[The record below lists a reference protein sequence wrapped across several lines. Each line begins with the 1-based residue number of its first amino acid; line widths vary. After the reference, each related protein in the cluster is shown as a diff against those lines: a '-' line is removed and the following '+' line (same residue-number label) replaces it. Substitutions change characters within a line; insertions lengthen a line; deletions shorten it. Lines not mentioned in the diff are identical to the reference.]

1 MSALLKLIAYL
12 LGALALLFAVASPE
26 KQPERVSIEMPPL
39 ATAIPLAATS
49 SEDTENAAV
58 TGPEENEAKPEP
70 PEKITVIEPKP
81 LPMPPPTLPVT
92 VPPAPSF
99 LPPIETVPTTTPQI
113 SQSAHAGQ
121 APTAVSA
128 VSFNEIN
135 KKTRDALVNIL
146 CTTLRS
152 GSFEPLSGSGVV
164 IDPRGVILTN
174 AHIAEY
180 FLLKDYLVPDFVQ
193 CIIRTGEPARNR
205 YKARLL
211 YISPL
216 WIQANYKK
224 IRLAE
229 PTGTGENDFAF
240 LLIAGSIN
248 QETLP
253 LPKEFPAL
261 AMDSA
266 DEALRTQNQVI
277 AAGYPAGF
285 LSGINIQ
292 KDLYPSSSVVTTREV
307 FTFKEKTAD
316 LFSIGGSLLAQQG
329 SSGGA
334 VVSSAGKLMG
344 LIVTATDAATTGE
357 RDLHAITP
365 SHIARSFKADTGFAL
380 EQFFASD
387 LAETA
392 KSFNKNVA
400 PALTALLE
408 DEINRR
414 Q

>member
-1 MSALLKLIAYL
+1 MTVLFKVALYL
-12 LGALALLFAVASPE
+12 LGVLALLFVVAAPE
-26 KQPERVSIEMPPL
+26 KQQEPALGRMPKFTTS
-39 ATAIPLAATS
+39 APLAATS
-49 SEDTENAAV
+49 SEIAENATAANS
-58 TGPEENEAKPEP
+58 EENEPKPP
-70 PEKITVIEPKP
+70 KRITITEPKP
-81 LPMPPPTLPVT
+81 KPLAAPPPIPT
-92 VPPAPSF
+92 VIAQPTTPL
-99 LPPIETVPTTTPQI
+99 LPPIETAPTTTPI
-113 SQSAHAGQ
+113 A
-121 APTAVSA
+121 TAEQPQTVSL
-128 VSFNEIN
+128 NDIN
-135 KKTRDALVNIL
+135 KKTRAALVNVL

-152 GSFEPLSGSGVV
+152 GSFEPLSGSGVI

-180 FLLKDYLVPDFVQ
+180 FLLKDYLVPDFVK
-193 CIIRTGEPARNR
+193 CVIRTGEPARNR
-205 YKARLL
+205 YKAVLL

-224 IRLAE
+224 IRLAD

-240 LLIAGSIN
+240 LLIDESTN

-253 LPKEFPAL
+253 LPAEFPAL
-261 AMDSA
+261 AMDFT
-266 DEALRTQNQVI
+266 DEDLREKNQVI

-307 FTFKEKTAD
+307 FTFREKTAD

-329 SSGGA
+329 SSGGGI
-334 VVSSAGKLMG
+334 VSSAGKLIG
-344 LIVTATDAATTGE
+344 LIVTATNAATTGE

-380 EQFFASD
+380 EEFLASD

-392 KSFNKNVA
+392 QSFNANVA
-400 PALTALLE
+400 PALTELLE
-408 DEINRR
+408 GAL
-414 Q
+414 QKH